1 MHPKTSETQS
11 VKGRQFLAHPV
22 MYSECVHGQQGT
34 DGWRRRVALS
44 ER

>member
-1 MHPKTSETQS
+1 MHPKTENHTSLQ
-11 VKGRQFLAHPV
+11 KGINFWLTLL
-22 MYSECVHGQQGT
+22 YSECVNGQQGT